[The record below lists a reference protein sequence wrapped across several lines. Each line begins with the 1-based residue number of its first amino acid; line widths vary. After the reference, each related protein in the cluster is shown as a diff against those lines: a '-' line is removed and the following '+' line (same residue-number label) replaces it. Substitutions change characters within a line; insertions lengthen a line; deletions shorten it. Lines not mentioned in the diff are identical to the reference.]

1 MKTVKAQELDP
12 VKFAQYG
19 EYVDL
24 LHPSG
29 QHLGGFYHDHLIFPV
44 SGVMPMAYSPL
55 VVDKPERMIIDK
67 DEYHDDTGELSL
79 CLDDDVV
86 IHVTTASSD
95 PHPQDMEAF
104 IVPRGTLVAIKPGV
118 FHMCSYPVHEKQ
130 AHILIGL
137 PERTYKRDCVVVE
150 YKSEDQVEIVL

>member
-1 MKTVKAQELDP
+1 MRTIKAQKLDP
-12 VKFAQYG
+12 IKFAPYG
-19 EYVDL
+19 TYFDV
-24 LHPSG
+24 LHPEG

-44 SGVMPMAYSPL
+44 SGVMPMAYSSL
-55 VVDKPERMIIDK
+55 VIDKPERIVIDK
-67 DEYHDDTGELSL
+67 DEYHNDTGELSL

-104 IVPRGTLVAIKPGV
+104 IVPRGTLVAIKAGV
-118 FHMCSYPVHEKQ
+118 FHMCSYPVTLKR

-137 PERTYKRDCVVVE
+137 PERTYKRDCVVVG
-150 YKSEDQVEIVL
+150 YSPADQVEIEI